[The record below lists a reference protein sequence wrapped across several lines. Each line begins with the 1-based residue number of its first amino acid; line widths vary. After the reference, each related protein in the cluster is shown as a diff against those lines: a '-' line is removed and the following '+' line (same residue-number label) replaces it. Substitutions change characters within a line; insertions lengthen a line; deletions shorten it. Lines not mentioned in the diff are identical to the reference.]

1 MHTKDFVS
9 PCNLATKN
17 QTFPVSPSSPRLT
30 EDGQLHRGLRLL
42 VLAAGHTLVDAGAAL
57 SGLVDDEEGG
67 GFIIAADREILPLGE
82 DLLPAWTV
90 PVDLAGIAH
99 H

>member
-1 MHTKDFVS
+1 MHTNDFVS
-9 PCNLATKN
+9 PCNLATKS
-17 QTFPVSPSSPRLT
+17 QTFSVSPSSPRLT
-30 EDGQLHRGLRLL
+30 EDGQLHCGLRLL

-57 SGLVDDEEGG
+57 SGFVDDEEGG
-67 GFIIAADREILPLGE
+67 GFIIAADREVLPVGE